1 MSGLDIWSE
10 AKIKQLQKQ
19 KRRVKRAR
27 LEEKQAIDFS
37 EVLKKR
43 EIEREK
49 VLRQKKITDLLQ
61 TVKALE
67 LIGCDSSIQRQQLR
81 NLFSSKTQ

>member
-43 EIEREK
+43 EIERERI
-49 VLRQKKITDLLQ
+49 LRQKKITELLQ

-67 LIGCDSSIQRQQLR
+67 LIGGDSSIQRQQLR

>member
-19 KRRVKRAR
+19 KRRAKRAR
-27 LEEKQAIDFS
+27 LEEKQSIDFS
-37 EVLKKR
+37 EVLRKR

-49 VLRQKKITDLLQ
+49 TNKQKKITDLLQ